1 MTTLIHTADWHLGK
15 TFHGYA
21 DDAEVQARLRL
32 ERLDAIDRLG
42 DAARAANAAAVL
54 VAGDVFHTNEVEDR
68 LVLDALA
75 RIGRI
80 GVPVIAIPGNHDHA
94 GAGSVWERRA
104 LVQHKDRLAPN
115 LRVVTDA
122 ITGIDIGDLTVV
134 ASPVL
139 QRFHQVVL
147 ADLGDVESAP
157 GRPRIGLVHAATL
170 SFAEDQSGRTLATQH
185 GERARLDY
193 LALGDFHRQQQVD
206 GLPCTAWYSGALTPD
221 NFASHGQVGER
232 IGTCLRLHVRGDGQ
246 VDVEPIALGGLRWLR
261 VARALRDELGVEQ
274 LLQELRAHV
283 GNDVGL
289 VVCEIELEGSV
300 LGYAAGERWRAAS
313 AELRPLFLSLQ
324 QRSEIALEPSEDE
337 QNALAMW
344 PGLAGRAATE
354 LRARIAEG
362 GAGAEIARFAL
373 LRLYQLAQSKAV
385 RS

>member
-1 MTTLIHTADWHLGK
+1 MTILIHTADWHLGK
-15 TFHGYA
+15 TFRGYA
-21 DDAEVQARLRL
+21 DDVEVQTRLRL

-42 DAARAANAAAVL
+42 EAARAANAAAVL

-75 RIGRI
+75 RIGRMQ
-80 GVPVIAIPGNHDHA
+80 VLTIAIPGNHDHA

-104 LVQHKDRLAPN
+104 FVQHRDRLAPN

-122 ITGIDIGDLTVV
+122 ITGIEVGDVTVV

-139 QRFHQVVL
+139 QRFHQVAL
-147 ADLGDVESAP
+147 ADLGEVESAE

-170 SFAEDQSGRTLATQH
+170 TFAEDQSGRALATQN

-206 GLPCTAWYSGALTPD
+206 GLPCPAWYAGALTPD
-221 NFASHGQVGER
+221 NFASHGQDGER
-232 IGTCLRLHVRGDGQ
+232 IGTCLRLHVRGNGR
-246 VDVEPIALGGLRWLR
+246 VDVEPIALGGVRWLR
-261 VARALRDELGVEQ
+261 VARALRDEVGVEQ

-283 GNDVGL
+283 GNDVGKI
-289 VVCEIELEGSV
+289 VCEIDLEGSV

-337 QNALAMW
+337 QNALAMR
-344 PGLAGRAATE
+344 PGLAGRAATD
-354 LRARIAEG
+354 LRLRIAEG
-362 GAGAEIARFAL
+362 GQEALIARFAL
-373 LRLYQLAQSKAV
+373 LRLYQLAQSTAV
-385 RS
+385 RT